1 MFVSSKC
8 KLLLKRKRKTRLS
21 SVKKRVIRSSLPKDL
36 KLFGHEMLDVTSKD
50 FFFLPKI
57 QVESAGINLSRM

>member
-50 FFFLPKI
+50 FFFP
-57 QVESAGINLSRM
+57 S